1 MHKKQGA
8 VSNPKCNGLINR
20 GKLSLSHLYQNFRVS
35 LQMHS
40 ESLHFIGV
48 LLVLQYIQGV
58 PDEPPVALPAVP
70 AEPAVPLE
78 PALPAPPCVVPAEPA
93 VDPVLASSPSAHA
106 TASVAETAHSPRP
119 STNDLFKFIPNF
131 SNEVPRHARD
141 RQAGAL

>member
-58 PDEPPVALPAVP
+58 PNMGYEILGSQVGRNRSL
-70 AEPAVPLE
+70 
-78 PALPAPPCVVPAEPA
+78 
-93 VDPVLASSPSAHA
+93 
-106 TASVAETAHSPRP
+106 
-119 STNDLFKFIPNF
+119 
-131 SNEVPRHARD
+131 
-141 RQAGAL
+141 